1 MIYRILHSKI
11 EIPEIQKNLVI
22 RERLLKFIDNCKEK
36 MLVLYGTPGYGKTV
50 LLSHYIRLYEVP
62 CAWYHLDE
70 MDNDW
75 FTFFE
80 YLTEAFSRI
89 WHDFRFD
96 VSAYLTVQNE
106 SSMHDQIGMDFILK
120 LNEYLDLPQDDG
132 CRAALVLDDFQIIR
146 NEDIFTFIHS
156 LMNYTSDN
164 LKIYIATRG
173 SLPDFTA
180 ALVLQEKVC
189 ILEPPVL
196 AFTEG
201 EVAQVLEKIAHF
213 SIDGQISKN
222 VFKKTEG
229 WPVGTMFVAQYLK
242 QNGYVQS
249 NLDWDAI
256 SDESLIKNYIMSE
269 LYRKLPY
276 DIQQFLVRTSVLDE
290 LSVNLCNSVLHINN
304 ARSTLNYLMQESLF
318 ITQVNKGTGNYR
330 YHALFQLFLQRYVLP
345 EQKKEILDRAAEY
358 YVKQGIM
365 DRALECCIR
374 CDDPL
379 YVEQYLVKYGEVLVQ
394 KKQFLTLK
402 RCIDYLEADNINVSL
417 SPEADRLKDY
427 AKTIMESHK
436 NDEEKKKEINVKCFG
451 TFTVY
456 LGEER
461 REMNWRTKKA
471 AELFAYLYEC
481 QGKTVKRNDLLKIL
495 WPDEYPNNAVA
506 MLHNMLYNIR
516 KELTPFGIQGLIEYA
531 NREYIMDTALISSDF
546 DKIRQVC
553 HAVERKNI
561 DMLAENKALFFTYWG
576 TYMEGIEN
584 TWCSRKKYYFEKCFL
599 DGCNLLGVYLM
610 QNGVWEDA
618 AKVLR
623 AGIEIDA
630 YSENLAIN
638 LMRCYA
644 GSNDKKMGKRLYERM
659 CSVYRSELDIE
670 PSKDFVRAYEE
681 CMNGLPELSV

>member
-1 MIYRILHSKI
+1 M
-11 EIPEIQKNLVI
+11 QKNLVI
-22 RERLLKFIDNCKEK
+22 RERLLKFINGCKEK

-62 CAWYHLDE
+62 CAWYHLDG
-70 MDNDW
+70 MDNDI
-75 FTFFE
+75 FIFFE

-89 WHDFRFD
+89 WHDFEFD
-96 VSAYLTVQNE
+96 VNAYLTVQNE
-106 SSMHDQIGMDFILK
+106 SSLYYQIGMDFILK
-120 LNEYLDLPQDDG
+120 LNEYLDRSQDDG
-132 CRAALVLDDFQIIR
+132 CRATLVLDDFQTIK

-156 LMNYTSDN
+156 LMSYTPDN

-180 ALVLQEKVC
+180 TLVLQEKVC
-189 ILEPPVL
+189 ILEPPML
-196 AFTEG
+196 AFTED
-201 EVAQVLEKIAHF
+201 EVVKVLEKIAHF
-213 SIDGQISKN
+213 NIDGQISKN

-229 WPVGTMFVAQYLK
+229 WPVGTMFVAQYFK
-242 QNGYVQS
+242 QNGYVQP
-249 NLDWDAI
+249 NLDWDEI

-276 DIQQFLVRTSVLDE
+276 DIQQFLVSTSVLDE
-290 LSVNLCNSVLHINN
+290 LSVNLCNNVLHISN

-345 EQKKEILDRAAEY
+345 EQKREVLDRAAEY

-365 DRALECCIR
+365 DRALECCMR
-374 CDDPL
+374 CGDDL
-379 YVEQYLVKYGEVLVQ
+379 KVEQYLLKYGEMLAQ
-394 KKQFLTLK
+394 QKQFLTLK
-402 RCIDYLEADNINVSL
+402 RCIDYLESNNINVSL
-417 SPEADRLKDY
+417 SFEAQRVKDY
-427 AKTIMESHK
+427 AKAIMKSHK
-436 NDEEKKKEINVKCFG
+436 NAEEKKKEIYVKCFG

-461 REMNWRTKKA
+461 RKMNWRTKKA

-481 QGKTVKRNDLLKIL
+481 QGKTVKRSDLLGIL
-495 WPDEYPNNAVA
+495 WPDDYPNNAVA

-516 KELTPFGIQGLIEYA
+516 KELTPFGIQGLIEYT
-531 NREYIMDTALISSDF
+531 NREYIMDIDLIVSDF

-553 HAVERKNI
+553 YAVEHKNI
-561 DMLAENKALFFTYWG
+561 DFLAENKTLFFTYWG

-584 TWCSRKKYYFEKCFL
+584 TWCSYKKYYYENCFL
-599 DGCNLLGVYLM
+599 NGCDLLGDYLM
-610 QNGVWEDA
+610 QNGAWEDA

-630 YSENLAIN
+630 YSENLSIN

-644 GSNDKKMGKRLYERM
+644 GSNDKKMCKRLYERM

-670 PSKDFVRAYEE
+670 LSKDFVRAYEE
-681 CMNGLPELSV
+681 CMNGLSGLSV